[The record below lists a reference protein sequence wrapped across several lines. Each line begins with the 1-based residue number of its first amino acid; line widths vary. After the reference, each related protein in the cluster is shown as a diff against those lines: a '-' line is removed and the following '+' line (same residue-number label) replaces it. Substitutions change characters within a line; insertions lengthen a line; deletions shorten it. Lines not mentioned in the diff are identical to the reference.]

1 MTQREYTR
9 AQDEWELALIAH
21 LERLGIEVF
30 IDENEQPSMLAQLI
44 GPVSDPMSKTFAMMF
59 GGQS

>member
-1 MTQREYTR
+1 MTNEYTR
-9 AQDEWELALIAH
+9 EQDEWELALIAH

-44 GPVSDPMSKTFAMMF
+44 GPVSDRMRKTFAMMF
-59 GGQS
+59 GGAQ

>member
-1 MTQREYTR
+1 MAREFTR
-9 AQDEWELALIAH
+9 QDDERLLALIATF
-21 LERLGIEVF
+21 EDLGIEVF

-44 GPVSDPMSKTFAMMF
+44 GPVSDRMRKTFAMMF